1 MYAQLMEMKGKGCT
15 DKNNAYTYACPIAL
29 ATDNVLSES
38 TILRRIKYS
47 YVKRQQYHWIMLL
60 KSIYV
65 RFWPYLY

>member
-47 YVKRQQYHWIMLL
+47 YVKRQQ
-60 KSIYV
+60 
-65 RFWPYLY
+65 